1 VAIKGSIVSGDERES
16 EGGRRALL
24 NYGHTLGHAIEAVTG
39 YGAWLH
45 GEAIAAG
52 MAAAARIGARA
63 GVTPASLVKRQ
74 DALLE
79 HFGLPA
85 RIDGISAPALLRAAL
100 WDKKVRGGKV
110 RWVLPTALGSSA
122 LFADVPEE
130 DARAVLLEV
139 GAVDGAPPPLP

>member
-1 VAIKGSIVSGDERES
+1 AV
-16 EGGRRALL
+16 L
-24 NYGHTLGHAIEAVTG
+24 NYGHTFAHAFETVGG

-45 GEAIAAG
+45 GEAVAAG
-52 MAAAARIGARA
+52 MAAAARIGVRA
-63 GVTPASLVKRQ
+63 GVTPTSLVERQ

-79 HFGLPA
+79 SFGLPT
-85 RIDGISAPALLRAAL
+85 RLDGLSAPALLRAAL

-130 DARAVLLEV
+130 DVRTVLLEL
-139 GAVDGAPPPLP
+139 GAVDGAPPPHA